1 MNFRKSLK
9 DWRLGFGTYDKD
21 QILLFRTQCKNIKL
35 RHIYYRLVTRDFYIK
50 ERMLRFG
57 MSIDDA
63 CSRCGLKETYR
74 HLFWECEES
83 NRVWKSFNEYIR
95 TIGLHE
101 CEVKGYEDVFRVEN
115 VGTISVIKVRVIQ
128 AMIQIERPVGW
139 TQEKVRKLAIEV
151 KIIEIYNSV
160 AKGKLDAT
168 RRKWGAIR

>member
-1 MNFRKSLK
+1 
-9 DWRLGFGTYDKD
+9 
-21 QILLFRTQCKNIKL
+21 
-35 RHIYYRLVTRDFYIK
+35 LVTRDFYTK

-83 NRVWKSFNEYIR
+83 KKVWNSFNEYIR
-95 TIGLHE
+95 IMGLQE

-115 VGTISVIKVRVIQ
+115 VGTVSVIKVMI

-151 KIIEIYNSV
+151 KMIEIYNSV